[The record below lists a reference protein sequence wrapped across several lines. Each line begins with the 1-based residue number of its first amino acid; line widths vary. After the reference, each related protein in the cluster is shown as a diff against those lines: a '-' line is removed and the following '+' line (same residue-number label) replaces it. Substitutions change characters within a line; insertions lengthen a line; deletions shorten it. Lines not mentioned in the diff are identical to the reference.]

1 MSPGILGCSGQLGL
15 AQSSQVAER
24 WMGKGKLTCILQ
36 ESDDGGRE
44 VVEKGGPTG
53 IEGCSWQ
60 LDLAES
66 LNLFLI
72 GQ

>member
-1 MSPGILGCSGQLGL
+1 MEE
-15 AQSSQVAER
+15 V
-24 WMGKGKLTCILQ
+24 KLTCILQ
-36 ESDDGGRE
+36 ESDDSGRE
-44 VVEKGGPTG
+44 VLENEGPTG
-53 IEGCSWQ
+53 IGGCSWQ